1 MGGVTLEE
9 EKGHEETLE
18 NMGTHI
24 GNNPQLKSK
33 FGSVLGLTPQQ
44 FKIHNL
50 ERILMQFWD

>member
-9 EKGHEETLE
+9 EKGHEKTLE

-24 GNNPQLKSK
+24 GNNPQIKSK
-33 FGSVLGLTPQQ
+33 FGSVLGLTAKL

-50 ERILMQFWD
+50 EHILVQFWH